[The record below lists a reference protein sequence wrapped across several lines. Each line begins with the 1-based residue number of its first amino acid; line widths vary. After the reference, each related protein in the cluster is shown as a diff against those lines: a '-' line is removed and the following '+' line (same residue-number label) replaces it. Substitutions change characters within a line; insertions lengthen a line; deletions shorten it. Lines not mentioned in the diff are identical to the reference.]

1 MMKTTVLASVLGL
14 LAVPC
19 FAADKQPETKPATEK
34 KEQPATKEA
43 VKPYPL
49 DTCIVSGEKL
59 KEEGKDPVTFVY
71 KGQEIKLCCNDCRE
85 DFDKDPAKYLK
96 KLEKK

>member
-1 MMKTTVLASVLGL
+1 MKLTHTLIAALAILSAPAL
-14 LAVPC
+14 LA
-19 FAADKQPETKPATEK
+19 ADNPKPKETQGETGAK
-34 KEQPATKEA
+34 KEA

-49 DTCIVSGEKL
+49 DTCIVSDKKL
-59 KEEGKDPVTFVY
+59 GDMGAPVVFVY
-71 KGQEIKLCCNDCRE
+71 QGQEIKLCCKHCRK

>member
-1 MMKTTVLASVLGL
+1 MMKTAVLAFVLGL
-14 LAVPC
+14 AAVPA
-19 FAADKQPETKPATEK
+19 FAAEKEPAKPKKET
-34 KEQPATKEA
+34 KEQPASKETA
-43 VKPYPL
+43 KPYPL